1 MRFFALRAEGIW
13 KSPSFLAACQ
23 MAVYTSSGRPPRGE
37 SQYVSDDDDDD
48 EDEDVHHVGDGSR
61 FRGRRFLLENNTA

>member
-1 MRFFALRAEGIW
+1 
-13 KSPSFLAACQ
+13 